1 MSSDELLN
9 TWRKRARV
17 AQIGHYRS
25 AVRLENHHRRWGI
38 AAVGLNAAV
47 GTAVFASLSETIDVT
62 WVKILIGIVSIVAA
76 ILGGIQTFERAGE
89 RAEVHRQAATQF
101 SALQREV
108 ELYQAMGENRE
119 PSINEFLQDFNA
131 RYVQLVKEAP
141 TADETLHRE
150 AKQEVKDEEREAMR
164 TTG

>member
-1 MSSDELLN
+1 MNADELLN

-25 AVRLENHHRRWGI
+25 AVKLENHHRRWGI
-38 AAVGLNAAV
+38 GVVGLNAAV
-47 GTAVFASLSETIDVT
+47 GTAVFASLSETVDVT
-62 WVKILIGIVSIVAA
+62 WVKILVGVVSVVAA
-76 ILGGIQTFERAGE
+76 ILSGIQTFERAGE

-108 ELYQAMGENRE
+108 ELYQAKGENRE
-119 PSINEFLQDFNA
+119 PPVNAFLEKFNE

-141 TADETLHRE
+141 TADEKLHRE
-150 AKQEVKDEEREAMR
+150 AKRQVKEEE
-164 TTG
+164 G